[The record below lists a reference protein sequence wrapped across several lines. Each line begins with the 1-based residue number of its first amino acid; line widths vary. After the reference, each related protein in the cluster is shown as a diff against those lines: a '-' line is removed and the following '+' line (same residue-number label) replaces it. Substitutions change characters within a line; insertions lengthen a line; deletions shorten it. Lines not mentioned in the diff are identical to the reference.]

1 MPPPSNTARGVA
13 LVVLSA
19 CCFGA
24 MGMVV
29 KLLANRIGVFEL
41 AFFRSAI
48 GLLLLSAYLRHAG
61 VTAASDEWKLLL
73 ARGLF
78 GALAMVSYFGA
89 LSMIP
94 LAEAVILNYTSPA
107 FTIVFAIAWLG
118 ERPSRSTLGF
128 LAIALVGVAVL
139 MRPSLSFSGA
149 SPWGY
154 AAGLAAGLFSGGA
167 YATVKRLTGTCSPW
181 IIVWYFAAV
190 TTVLAVPPTLATWVS
205 PNFAES
211 GLLVALATLGT
222 TGQLLMTAGFRHG
235 AVSKTSIATI
245 AVVVV
250 AALGGWLFWNELPDA
265 IGGLGIALIALAIV
279 GISREAPATEPARGD
294 DGSAI

>member
-1 MPPPSNTARGVA
+1 M
-13 LVVLSA
+13 LSA

-61 VTAASDEWKLLL
+61 ATPASDERKLLV

-107 FTIVFAIAWLG
+107 FAIVFATAWLG
-118 ERPSRSTLGF
+118 ERPSRSTFGF
-128 LAIALVGVAVL
+128 LVIALVGVVVL
-139 MRPSLSFSGA
+139 MRPSFALSSA

-181 IIVWYFAAV
+181 VIVWYFAAV
-190 TTVLAVPPTLATWVS
+190 TTVLALPPAVATWVN
-205 PNFAES
+205 PNPAEWGS
-211 GLLVALATLGT
+211 LVALATLGT
-222 TGQLLMTAGFRHG
+222 TGQLLMTAGFKHG

-250 AALGGWLFWNELPDA
+250 AALGGWIFWSELPDPL
-265 IGGLGIALIALAIV
+265 GGVGIALIVLAIV
-279 GISREAPATEPARGD
+279 GISRETAPAQPAIGD
-294 DGSAI
+294 EGGTP